1 VQEEKV
7 TIDVFLADP
16 SQIGNHGTNMKL
28 TPTDSM
34 LKVEFDNVSIE
45 IWRFGTSV
53 NVYIE
58 QAGQTVSACHM
69 YVEDEQA
76 FPWIK
81 SVIPG

>member
-1 VQEEKV
+1 
-7 TIDVFLADP
+7 
-16 SQIGNHGTNMKL
+16 
-28 TPTDSM
+28 M